1 VSIGKEINAVT
12 VACDKTPLAQRD
24 SLWAQAWD
32 AAREAAAAHKG
43 YRHIEVRNHLRS
55 AKHFL
60 KAHKERA

>member
-1 VSIGKEINAVT
+1 MSLGKEINAVLS
-12 VACDKTPLAQRD
+12 ACDKTPLAKRD

-32 AAREAAAAHKG
+32 AAREASAAHKA

-60 KAHKERA
+60 KAHKEQA